1 MIFFF
6 FYNIELNNNKKAVAS
21 NSAAAFCFDMYLH
34 LALAKMLVLEFTI

>member
-1 MIFFF
+1 MIFSF
-6 FYNIELNNNKKAVAS
+6 FYNVEYNKKAVAN